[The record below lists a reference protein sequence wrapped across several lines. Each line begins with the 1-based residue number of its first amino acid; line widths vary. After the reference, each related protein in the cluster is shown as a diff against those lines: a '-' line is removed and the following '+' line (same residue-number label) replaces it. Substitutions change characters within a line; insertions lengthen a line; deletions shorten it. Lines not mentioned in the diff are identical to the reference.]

1 MLDTIPPEILAQIS
15 YHLSSPTL
23 TPPVDLLCTS
33 RHFNQHL
40 SPSNNPNLYAR
51 LYKDNFD
58 TSAAG
63 RRLGRKVG
71 NVELTK
77 ELAVRARALRKLGGG
92 VGISQV
98 QDRDIW
104 VLYLLIIE
112 HGQSQSSNSTPPDER
127 GTQI

>member
-1 MLDTIPPEILAQIS
+1 MLDTIPAEILAQIS

-51 LYKDNFD
+51 LYKDHFD

-63 RRLGRKVG
+63 RRSGRKPG
-71 NVELTK
+71 NVELSK
-77 ELAVRARALRKLGGG
+77 ELAIRAKALGRLGSGL
-92 VGISQV
+92 GINEV
-98 QDRDIW
+98 EDRDIW

-112 HGQSQSSNSTPPDER
+112 HGQSSFLLLMIYFEVL
-127 GTQI
+127 